1 MVGFFHFIV
10 IFTPTPGFTLSDI
23 KVTEV
28 PDGYVYLTKNADWM
42 HGVKLGMLKRFSGS
56 VSFDLLM
63 GVNPED
69 YNSMAIWCKKFSV
82 EIGRA
87 YLAKKMM

>member
-10 IFTPTPGFTLSDI
+10 IYTPTPGFTLSDI

-28 PDGYVYLTKNADWM
+28 PDNYVYLTKNADWM
-42 HGVKLGMLKRFSGS
+42 HSVELGMLKRFSGT
-56 VSFDLLM
+56 VSFDLPM

-69 YNSMAIWCKKFSV
+69 HDSMALMLKIQ
-82 EIGRA
+82 R
-87 YLAKKMM
+87 